1 MILVAYAS
9 KHGGTM
15 EIAKRIG
22 EQLENEGFQ
31 VTVAAVDRVGDISQ
45 YQAVILGSAVYIG
58 QWQRKAVKF
67 VQKHHRELIARKVW
81 IFSSGPTGEG
91 DPIDLLDG
99 WNLPKKL
106 KPLIEEIEPEDIT
119 VFHGVVIR
127 EKLGGLARYMIDKVE
142 SPVGDYRDWQM
153 ITAWAEQILDKLK
166 EYQVN

>member
-1 MILVAYAS
+1 MILVVYAS

-15 EIAKRIG
+15 EIAERIG

-31 VTVAAVDRVGDISQ
+31 VTVSAVDRVGDISQ

-67 VQKHHRELIARKVW
+67 VKKHSRELADRKVW

-91 DPIDLLDG
+91 NPIELLDG
-99 WNLPKKL
+99 WTLPKKL

-119 VFHGVVIR
+119 VFHGVLSR
-127 EKLGGLARYMIDKVE
+127 EKLGGLARFMIDKVE
-142 SPVGDYRDWQM
+142 SPVGDYRNWQM
-153 ITAWAEQILDKLK
+153 ITAWAEQIASKLK
-166 EYQVN
+166 KS

>member
-1 MILVAYAS
+1 MIVVVYAS

-15 EIAKRIG
+15 EIAERIG

-31 VTVAAVDRVGDISQ
+31 VTVSAVDRVGDISQ

-67 VQKHHRELIARKVW
+67 VKKHSRELADRKVW

-91 DPIDLLDG
+91 NPIELLDG
-99 WNLPKKL
+99 WTLPKKL

-119 VFHGVVIR
+119 VFHGVLSR
-127 EKLGGLARYMIDKVE
+127 EKLGGLARFMIDKVE
-142 SPVGDYRDWQM
+142 SPVGDYRNWQM
-153 ITAWAEQILDKLK
+153 ITAWAEQIASKLK
-166 EYQVN
+166 KS

>member
-1 MILVAYAS
+1 MILVVYAS

-15 EIAKRIG
+15 EIAERIG

-31 VTVAAVDRVGDISQ
+31 VTVSAVDRVGDISQ

-67 VQKHHRELIARKVW
+67 VKKHSRELADRKVW

-91 DPIDLLDG
+91 DPIELLDG
-99 WNLPKKL
+99 WKLPEKL

-119 VFHGVVIR
+119 VFHGVLSR
-127 EKLGGLARYMIDKVE
+127 EKLGGLARFMIDKVE
-142 SPVGDYRDWQM
+142 SPVGDYRNWQM
-153 ITAWAEQILDKLK
+153 ITAWAEQIASKLK
-166 EYQVN
+166 KS